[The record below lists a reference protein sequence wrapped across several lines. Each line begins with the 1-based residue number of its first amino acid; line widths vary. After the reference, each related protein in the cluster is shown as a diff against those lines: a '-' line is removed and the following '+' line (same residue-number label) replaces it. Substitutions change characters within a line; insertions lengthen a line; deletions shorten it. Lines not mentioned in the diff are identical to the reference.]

1 MSAEERA
8 SGFGS
13 LRGSQKKHA
22 PGVSPFDLFV
32 VVLDMIASLVA
43 LVSCNPLLQSL
54 LCPLLVRTLAMTV
67 LSLVDV
73 GMTLIA

>member
-8 SGFGS
+8 SGFGNR
-13 LRGSQKKHA
+13 RGSQKKHA
-22 PGVSPFDLFV
+22 PGVSPFDLFEV
-32 VVLDMIASLVA
+32 ILYVFTSLVA

-54 LCPLLVRTLAMTV
+54 LCPLLVRFLAMTV